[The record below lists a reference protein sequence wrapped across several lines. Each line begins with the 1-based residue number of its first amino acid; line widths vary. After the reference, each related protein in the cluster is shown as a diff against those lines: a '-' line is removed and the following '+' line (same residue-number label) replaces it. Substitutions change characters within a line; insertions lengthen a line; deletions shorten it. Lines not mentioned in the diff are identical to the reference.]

1 MKTIQLKAGKER
13 SLQRQHPWIFE
24 SAIAKG
30 SADAGETVRVESS
43 DGVFLAWAAFSP
55 VSRIRA
61 RVWSFNEA
69 QRIDAAFIQSLIQKS
84 IQARS
89 LFDIQSNGMRLVH
102 GESDGLPGLVV
113 DRYGDTL
120 VAQFTSCGT
129 ERFKDVMADALLK
142 PQALANSTSVLMPM
156 FALLRGCQKSQAGC
170 EVRGPQRFVC
180 RSMGGCC
187 HSTLLKAIKRVSIWT
202 SATVVSVFTSTRCF
216 GSFKMC
222 SIVIAIPVALRWQH
236 WRVVQRM

>member
-55 VSRIRA
+55 TSRIRA

-69 QRIDAAFIQSLIQKS
+69 QRIDAEFIQGLIQKS

-129 ERFKDVMADALLK
+129 ESFKDVMADALLK
-142 PQALANSTSVLMPM
+142 ATGLSKLYERSDANVRSLEGLPEVTGW
-156 FALLRGCQKSQAGC
+156 LRG
-170 EVRGPQRFVC
+170 
-180 RSMGGCC
+180 
-187 HSTLLKAIKRVSIWT
+187 
-202 SATVVSVFTSTRCF
+202 
-216 GSFKMC
+216 
-222 SIVIAIPVALRWQH
+222 
-236 WRVVQRM
+236 

>member
-30 SADAGETVRVESS
+30 SADTGETVRVESS

-55 VSRIRA
+55 TSRIRA

-69 QRIDAAFIQSLIQKS
+69 QRIDAEFIQGLIQKS

-142 PQALANSTSVLMPM
+142 
-156 FALLRGCQKSQAGC
+156 
-170 EVRGPQRFVC
+170 
-180 RSMGGCC
+180 
-187 HSTLLKAIKRVSIWT
+187 
-202 SATVVSVFTSTRCF
+202 ATGLSKLYELSL
-216 GSFKMC
+216 
-222 SIVIAIPVALRWQH
+222 IHI
-236 WRVVQRM
+236 